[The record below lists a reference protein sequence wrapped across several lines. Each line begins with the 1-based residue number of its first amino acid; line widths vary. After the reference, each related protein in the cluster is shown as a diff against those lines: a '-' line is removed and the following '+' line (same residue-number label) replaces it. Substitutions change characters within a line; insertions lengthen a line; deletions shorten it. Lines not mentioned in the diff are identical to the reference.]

1 MSLEVKFLIYLVC
14 SNFISGILFTY
25 DKKAAIKNKKRIP
38 EITLHIVE
46 LIGGVFINV
55 LLMYI
60 LRHKN
65 RKFSYWILT
74 WLIFIGWLLG
84 LIYINRIL

>member
-14 SNFISGILFTY
+14 SNSISGILFKY
-25 DKKAAIKNKKRIP
+25 DKIAAIKNKKRIA

-55 LLMYI
+55 LLIYA

-65 RKFSYWILT
+65 RKFKYYSIT
-74 WLIFIGWLLG
+74 WLIFICWVFG
-84 LIYINRIL
+84 LIFINKYI